1 MLLDSTKKQTNR
13 KTQIKDIYAP
23 EVIDNT

>member
-1 MLLDSTKKQTNR
+1 MLLDSTKQTNK